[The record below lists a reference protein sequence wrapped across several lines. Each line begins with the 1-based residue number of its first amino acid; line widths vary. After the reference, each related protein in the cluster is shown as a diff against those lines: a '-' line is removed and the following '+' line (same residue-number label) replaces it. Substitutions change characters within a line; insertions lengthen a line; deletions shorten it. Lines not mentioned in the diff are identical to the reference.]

1 MADGVLKGLFLDS
14 INGYVQYIKQT
25 ILRSIRSKMELTELN
40 KPEPLAKMAYNA
52 LRDSILSNT
61 LTSGTIY
68 NEKNLAQQLG
78 ISRTPVREALLELSS
93 QGLIEFLPRKGV
105 VVNSFK
111 EQDIN
116 EIFELRQI
124 IETHA
129 FKMAC
134 TRSPKIDFTEMEQ
147 CVEAQRRIAMES
159 GEISKFMEI
168 DRTFHMAF
176 ARQTGNQ
183 RLIAIMDNI
192 RDILH
197 IMGSYALVVKGRM
210 LEVVQ
215 EHKNI
220 LNAVKAGDVENTLTL
235 LSAHLDQSKS
245 AVSHKIDSHP
255 R

>member
-1 MADGVLKGLFLDS
+1 
-14 INGYVQYIKQT
+14 
-25 ILRSIRSKMELTELN
+25 MELTELN

-68 NEKNLAQQLG
+68 NEKSLAQQLG

-105 VVNSFK
+105 VVNSFTS
-111 EQDIN
+111 QDIN

-124 IETHA
+124 METHA

-134 TRSPKIDFTEMEQ
+134 TRSPRIDLSEMEK
-147 CVEAQRRIAMES
+147 CVETQRRIAMKS
-159 GEISKFMEI
+159 GDISEFMEI
-168 DRTFHMAF
+168 DRAFHMAF
-176 ARQTGNQ
+176 ARQTGNR

-197 IMGSYALVVKGRM
+197 IMGSYALVVEGRM
-210 LEVVQ
+210 NQVVLEH
-215 EHKNI
+215 EKI
-220 LNAVKAGDVENTLTL
+220 LNAVKAGDVETTLTL
-235 LSAHLDQSKS
+235 LADHLKQSKA
-245 AVSHKIDSHP
+245 AVGYKANS
-255 R
+255 

>member
-1 MADGVLKGLFLDS
+1 
-14 INGYVQYIKQT
+14 
-25 ILRSIRSKMELTELN
+25 MELTELN

-52 LRDSILSNT
+52 LRGSILSNT

-111 EQDIN
+111 PQDIN

-124 IETHA
+124 IETHT
-129 FKMAC
+129 FKMVC
-134 TRSPKIDFTEMEQ
+134 TQSATIDFTEIDQ
-147 CVEAQRRIAMES
+147 CLADQRRIAMES
-159 GEISKFMEI
+159 ADIAKFMEI
-168 DRTFHMAF
+168 DRAFHMAF
-176 ARQTGNQ
+176 ARQTGNR

-197 IMGSYALVVKGRM
+197 IMGSYALVVEGRM
-210 LEVVQ
+210 NQVVLEH
-215 EHKNI
+215 ENI
-220 LNAVKAGDVENTLTL
+220 LKAVKAGDVDTALTL
-235 LSAHLDQSKS
+235 LSDHLSQSKA
-245 AVSHKIDSHP
+245 AVSHQAVPHS

>member
-1 MADGVLKGLFLDS
+1 
-14 INGYVQYIKQT
+14 
-25 ILRSIRSKMELTELN
+25 MELTELN

-68 NEKNLAQQLG
+68 NEKSLAQQLG

-105 VVNSFK
+105 VVNSFTS
-111 EQDIN
+111 QDIN

-124 IETHA
+124 METHA

-134 TRSPKIDFTEMEQ
+134 TRSPRIDLSEMEK
-147 CVEAQRRIAMES
+147 CVETQRRIAMKS
-159 GEISKFMEI
+159 GDISEFMEI
-168 DRTFHMAF
+168 DRAFHMAF
-176 ARQTGNQ
+176 ARQTGNR

-197 IMGSYALVVKGRM
+197 IMGSYALVVEGRM
-210 LEVVQ
+210 NQVVLEH
-215 EHKNI
+215 EKI
-220 LNAVKAGDVENTLTL
+220 LNAVKAGDVETTLTL
-235 LSAHLDQSKS
+235 LTDHLKQSKA
-245 AVSHKIDSHP
+245 AVGYKANS
-255 R
+255 

>member
-1 MADGVLKGLFLDS
+1 
-14 INGYVQYIKQT
+14 
-25 ILRSIRSKMELTELN
+25 MELSELN

-111 EQDIN
+111 EEDVN
-116 EIFELRQI
+116 EIFELRHI

-129 FKMAC
+129 FKKVCIQFESADLAE
-134 TRSPKIDFTEMEQ
+134 IEQ
-147 CVEAQRRIAMES
+147 CVEKQHRIAMES
-159 GEISKFMEI
+159 GDINRFMEM
-168 DRTFHMAF
+168 DRAFHMAF
-176 ARQTGNQ
+176 ARLTGNK
-183 RLIAIMDNI
+183 RLVSIMDNI

-197 IMGSYALVVKGRM
+197 IMGSYALSVEGRM
-210 LEVVQ
+210 TEVVL
-215 EHKNI
+215 EHEKI
-220 LNAVKAGDVENTLTL
+220 LAAVKAGDTATTLTL
-235 LSAHLDQSKS
+235 LSDHLDQSKA
-245 AVSHKIDSHP
+245 AVSHKLSSLS

>member
-1 MADGVLKGLFLDS
+1 
-14 INGYVQYIKQT
+14 
-25 ILRSIRSKMELTELN
+25 MELSELN

-52 LRDSILSNT
+52 LRDSILSHT
-61 LTSGTIY
+61 LTSGIIY
-68 NEKNLAQQLG
+68 NEKNLAEQLG

-93 QGLIEFLPRKGV
+93 QGLVEFLPRKGV

-111 EQDIN
+111 PQDIN

-134 TRSPKIDFTEMEQ
+134 TRFHAAYLTEMEE
-147 CVEAQRRIAMES
+147 CVEAQRRIAIES
-159 GEISKFMEI
+159 RDIFQFMEM

-176 ARQTGNQ
+176 ARHTGNQ

-197 IMGSYALVVKGRM
+197 IMGCYALSVEGRM
-210 LEVVQ
+210 LQVVQ
-215 EHKNI
+215 EHEKI
-220 LNAVKAGDVENTLTL
+220 LNAVKAGDVETTLAL
-235 LSAHLDQSKS
+235 ISDHLDQSKA
-245 AVSHKIDSHP
+245 AVSNDVSSTSL
-255 R
+255 